1 MIDSQRKES
10 DKKKIKIV
18 LKIKI
23 KSIKKINKNN
33 SLPSFKKSNKSYS
46 SSSSSSSSKEK
57 DSDKQDILSTK
68 KLIDCTNSSFLPIKK
83 SSSLGI
89 ISINKKLINDLNYQI
104 KDTNLRIFGNDFAY
118 KQSINLQE
126 INDYVIYEETKN
138 IIEKN
143 KKKGKKNS
151 LDFRMPLIYRRMAN
165 HCKRE
170 DLIPMKNKPKINL
183 KDVLIMHNSIFRKSM
198 SQNKCKNYYF
208 KNNVKLL
215 YNNLKNKDIYIKKY

>member
-1 MIDSQRKES
+1 M
-10 DKKKIKIV
+10 
-18 LKIKI
+18 
-23 KSIKKINKNN
+23 
-33 SLPSFKKSNKSYS
+33 
-46 SSSSSSSSKEK
+46 
-57 DSDKQDILSTK
+57 
-68 KLIDCTNSSFLPIKK
+68 IDCTNSSFLPIKK